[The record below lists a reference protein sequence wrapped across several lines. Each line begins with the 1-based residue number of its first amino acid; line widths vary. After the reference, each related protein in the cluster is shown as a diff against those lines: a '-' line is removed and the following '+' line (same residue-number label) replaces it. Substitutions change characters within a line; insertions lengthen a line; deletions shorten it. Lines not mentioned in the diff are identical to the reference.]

1 MSLFTAKGK
10 EAKES
15 AKKKNVD
22 LKKAYIKLKAG
33 ESIRV
38 RLLSV
43 EDYVEYR
50 GAGDFNIGL
59 YTTADIS
66 AVTGRQDPYTV
77 AANSGIEKF
86 EKLYPKKRYL
96 FAFADI
102 DSGELRVFD
111 ATKGQGEKLMDQI
124 DEYEDSINNYA
135 FTFKRVGEKM
145 ETSYNLMPIM
155 KLKPED
161 KEKFEAFDGE
171 EVPEN
176 YFESVLLPKTEAQ
189 KILLLKEAG
198 FPVADFF
205 SDVPEEAPTEG
216 PEVSGNED
224 ETGNF

>member
-22 LKKAYIKLKAG
+22 LKKAYIKLKDG

-38 RLLSV
+38 RLLSA

-66 AVTGRQDPYTV
+66 AVTGRPDPYTV

-86 EKLYPKKRYL
+86 EKLYAKKRYL

-102 DSGELRVFD
+102 DSGEIRVFD
-111 ATKGQGEKLMDQI
+111 ATKGQGEKIMDQI
-124 DEYEDSINNYA
+124 DEYADSINDYA

-155 KLKPED
+155 KLKAED
-161 KEKFEAFDGE
+161 KEKFAAFEGA

-176 YFESVLLPKTEAQ
+176 YFESVLLPKTEGQ
-189 KILLLKEAG
+189 KIVLLKEAG

-205 SDVPEEAPTEG
+205 AEVPAEDEAPGPVVEGNDDATEG
-216 PEVSGNED
+216 
-224 ETGNF
+224 F